1 MPSLEKPS
9 SKPSADEIFA
19 AVARET
25 EEHKREHRKRM
36 YEAPTQE
43 LVMPE
48 ETEEF
53 TKPEISIGNLPKRA
67 RRVETLAPEESGI
80 RPANGNGEPVSWT
93 DFGEEETPIA
103 ERDVAKVWGVEDT
116 RALDREDLARARKMA
131 EEEQESVERLQ
142 REIEALEDQDTDDD
156 IPVAPSKR
164 KRRVS

>member
-1 MPSLEKPS
+1 MPSFEKPP

-19 AVARET
+19 AVTRET
-25 EEHKREHRKRM
+25 EERKRENRKKM

-43 LVMPE
+43 HVMPE

-53 TKPEISIGNLPKRA
+53 TNPEISIGDLSKHT
-67 RRVETLAPEESGI
+67 RRVETPAPEESGI

-93 DFGEEETPIA
+93 DFGEEETPVA

-116 RALDREDLARARKMA
+116 RALDREDLAQARKMA

-142 REIEALEDQDTDDD
+142 REIEALENQDTDDD

-164 KRRVS
+164 KRRAS